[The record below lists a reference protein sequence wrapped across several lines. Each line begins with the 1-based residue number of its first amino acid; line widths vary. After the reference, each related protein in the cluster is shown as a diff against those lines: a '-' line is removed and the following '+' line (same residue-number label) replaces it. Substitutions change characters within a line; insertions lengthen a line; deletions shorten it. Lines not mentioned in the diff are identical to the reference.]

1 MIKLDPKEVEE
12 LEASVAKWR
21 ALGDGGEYLGE
32 RLKDLYRAY
41 TEYKIKLKTDIYN
54 SKLQYNTNYLWTR
67 YQIAKKYNKELLEKE
82 LTEDPQKALEIR
94 TAKLEKE
101 KAEKAKLALDQGDQ
115 VALLNEVAKAAADT
129 DSEKAI
135 ADLMKKKD
143 TDVKDA
149 LQAVKDAARNRDM
162 SKSEKQKLKDAAEL
176 AQKKYLA
183 LKTEVKKEDDK
194 RAAALEMAKE

>member
-1 MIKLDPKEVEE
+1 M
-12 LEASVAKWR
+12 
-21 ALGDGGEYLGE
+21 
-32 RLKDLYRAY
+32 KDLYRAY

-67 YQIAKKYNKELLEKE
+67 YTIAKKYNKELLEKE
-82 LTEDPQKALEIR
+82 LNEDPQKALEIR

-101 KAEKAKLALDQGDQ
+101 KREKAKLALDQGDQ
-115 VALLNEVAKAAADT
+115 VALLNEVAKAAGNT

-135 ADLMKKKD
+135 ADLMKSKD
-143 TDVKDA
+143 NDVKDA
-149 LQAVKDAARNRDM
+149 LQAVKDAARNREM
-162 SKSEKQKLKDAAEL
+162 SKDEKQKLKDAADL

-194 RAAALEMAKE
+194 RAAALEMAKEMEQLLIDQKNAVKLTPKEKLALVN

>member
-1 MIKLDPKEVEE
+1 
-12 LEASVAKWR
+12 
-21 ALGDGGEYLGE
+21 
-32 RLKDLYRAY
+32 LKDLYRAY

-67 YQIAKKYNKELLEKE
+67 YTIAKKYNKELLEKE
-82 LTEDPQKALEIR
+82 LNEDPQKALEIR

-101 KAEKAKLALDQGDQ
+101 KREKAKLALDQGDQ
-115 VALLNEVAKAAADT
+115 VALLNEVAKAAQNT

-135 ADLMKKKD
+135 ADLMKSKD
-143 TDVKDA
+143 NDVKDA
-149 LQAVKDAARNRDM
+149 LQAVKDAARNREM
-162 SKSEKQKLKDAAEL
+162 SKDEKQKLKDAADL